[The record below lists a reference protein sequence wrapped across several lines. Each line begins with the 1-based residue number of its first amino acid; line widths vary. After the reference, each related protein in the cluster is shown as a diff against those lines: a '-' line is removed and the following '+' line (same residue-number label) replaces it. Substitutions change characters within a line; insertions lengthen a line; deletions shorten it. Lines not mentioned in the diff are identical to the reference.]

1 MNQRTME
8 EMAAIENERMLQ
20 NAPLRDKVDLRARAY
35 DVIKTRDAW
44 TLAEM
49 AKGMRVKEGAAQQAL
64 KELEFDGYVTCKPI
78 NDKLVYKFRK
88 EF

>member
-44 TLAEM
+44 PLAEM

-64 KELEFDGYVTCKPI
+64 KELEFDGYVTCKHI